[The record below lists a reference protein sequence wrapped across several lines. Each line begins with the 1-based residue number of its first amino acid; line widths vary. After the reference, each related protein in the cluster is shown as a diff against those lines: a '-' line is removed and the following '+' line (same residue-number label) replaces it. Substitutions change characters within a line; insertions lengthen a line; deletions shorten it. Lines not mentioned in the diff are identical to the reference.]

1 MMLRSPK
8 LKGVVKHVERE
19 LSQEENEKGKN
30 PAPPD
35 PTQPAHPRE
44 RIQGPAH
51 VVSSQPGGGVRGGR
65 RQTALSA
72 LLSSAH
78 PRLWT
83 RPPNLLPPL
92 TCPEGAH
99 AGQPSSWLGR
109 YEVEY

>member
-1 MMLRSPK
+1 MLRSPK

-51 VVSSQPGGGVRGGR
+51 VVSSQPGAGVRGGGGAG
-65 RQTALSA
+65 RQHFLLSCPQPIPDSGHA
-72 LLSSAH
+72 LLTFS
-78 PRLWT
+78 
-83 RPPNLLPPL
+83 LL
-92 TCPEGAH
+92 
-99 AGQPSSWLGR
+99 
-109 YEVEY
+109 